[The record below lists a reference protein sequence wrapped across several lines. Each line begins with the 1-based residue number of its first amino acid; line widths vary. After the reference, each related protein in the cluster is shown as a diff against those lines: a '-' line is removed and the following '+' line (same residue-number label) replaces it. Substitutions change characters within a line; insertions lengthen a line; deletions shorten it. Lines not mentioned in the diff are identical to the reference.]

1 MASILITTF
10 KGKLQAQGDEYA
22 INDEFQQCALQLA
35 DALDLDEM
43 ESARIV
49 LEAQKDTEVL
59 GRSILESSI
68 VRFHQ
73 TRKYL
78 LDCFRLILQHSVDI
92 NVEDGI
98 REAFEDVVRRVLQ
111 TQDGTTSGTKFVQK
125 CLKSM
130 GDMKIFLHNLA
141 DKLNG
146 ASVLG
151 QTQKPEFSE
160 TIEYQRVSLI
170 QQHESLGVIVHYLVK
185 ASYSSPE
192 DFDTFLDVLKRA
204 DKYDNLLGM

>member
-1 MASILITTF
+1 M
-10 KGKLQAQGDEYA
+10 
-22 INDEFQQCALQLA
+22 QLA

-43 ESARIV
+43 DSARIV
-49 LEAQKDTEVL
+49 LEAQEDAEVL

-68 VRFHQ
+68 IRFHQ

-78 LDCFRLILQHSVDI
+78 LDCFRLVLQQSVDI
-92 NVEDGI
+92 NIEEGI
-98 REAFEDVVRRVLQ
+98 RDAFQDVVRRVLQ
-111 TQDGTTSGTKFVQK
+111 AQEGARSGPKFVQK

-130 GDMKIFLHNLA
+130 GDMKAFLHNLA
-141 DKLNG
+141 DRLNG

-185 ASYSSPE
+185 ASCSTLE
-192 DFDTFLDVLKRA
+192 DFEKLLDVLKRA